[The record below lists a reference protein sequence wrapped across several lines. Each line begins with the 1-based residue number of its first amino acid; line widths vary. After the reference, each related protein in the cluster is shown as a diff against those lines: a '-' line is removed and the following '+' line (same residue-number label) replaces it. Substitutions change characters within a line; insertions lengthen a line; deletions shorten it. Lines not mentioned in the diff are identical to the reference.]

1 MPIVVH
7 LQGASTVN
15 ISVIVPVFNGG
26 AQLSKCLEALVAS
39 RKPDVEIIVVDDAS
53 TDHSSTLAA
62 GMGVS
67 VVHLARNSGPAAAR
81 NAGALVARGDILF
94 FVDADVVVAPDAVG
108 RVARIFAD
116 RPDVAAVFGSYDDHP
131 AGAGLVSQY
140 RNLLHHFVHQHSN
153 VEASTFWAGCGAIRR
168 SIFMD
173 LSGFDAERF
182 RYPSIEDIELGVRM
196 RRAGFRVLL
205 DKGLQGTHLKR
216 WTLRSVVKTDI
227 TRRAIPWTRLI
238 LEMGSTPDDLNLKR
252 SQRASAALVA
262 FACVST
268 PLSLIQ
274 FEWAAAP
281 GIALVGVVAL
291 NHELYRFFARQRGPS
306 FAIACIPLHF
316 LYYLY
321 STLSYAVVRI
331 GIVPTADSRR
341 GDQPVEARR

>member
-1 MPIVVH
+1 
-7 LQGASTVN
+7 VN

-26 AQLSKCLEALVAS
+26 PQLSKCLEALVAS
-39 RKPDVEIIVVDDAS
+39 RTRDVEIIVVDDAS
-53 TDHSSTLAA
+53 TDDSTAMA
-62 GMGVS
+62 TAMGLS

-81 NAGALVARGDILF
+81 NAGALVAQGDILF
-94 FVDADVVVAPDAVG
+94 FVDADVVVAPDAID
-108 RVARIFAD
+108 RVAPIFAD

-140 RNLLHHFVHQHSN
+140 RNLLHHFVHQHAN

-168 SIFMD
+168 SIFMS
-173 LSGFDAERF
+173 LNGFDAERF

-196 RRAGFRVLL
+196 RRAGFRILV

-227 TRRAIPWTRLI
+227 IRRAIPWTRLI

-252 SQRASAALVA
+252 SQRASAALVS
-262 FACVST
+262 FACVSM
-268 PLSLIQ
+268 PLSFVQL
-274 FEWAAAP
+274 EWAAAP

-291 NHELYRFFARQRGPS
+291 NHELYRFFARQRGPG
-306 FAIACIPLHF
+306 FAIACMPLHF

-321 STLSYAVVRI
+321 STLSYAIVRI
-331 GIVPTADSRR
+331 GLVPAADSRR
-341 GDQPVEARR
+341 GAHPAIAQR